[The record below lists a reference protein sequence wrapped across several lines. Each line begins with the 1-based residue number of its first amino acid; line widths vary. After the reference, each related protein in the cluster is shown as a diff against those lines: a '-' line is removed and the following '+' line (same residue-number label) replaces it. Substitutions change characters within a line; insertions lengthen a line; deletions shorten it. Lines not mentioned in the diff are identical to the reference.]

1 MFLLAGAAASVL
13 DYLGSLHAASSV
25 VRGSAAAGAAGS
37 RPAFDIGSAIAAND
51 AGAST
56 PTDGGG
62 NWSSPTTM
70 NALISMQGQ
79 AAATTHGSTT
89 STSAGSINLLE
100 RMIAQHAQ
108 LSTAASVGHSLSTFV

>member
-25 VRGSAAAGAAGS
+25 LQGSAAATAAGS
-37 RPAFDIGSAIAAND
+37 ASAFDIGSAVAANN
-51 AGAST
+51 AGTST
-56 PTDGGG
+56 EADGAG
-62 NWSSPTTM
+62 NRSSPATM

-79 AAATTHGSTT
+79 ADAATHGSAA
-89 STSAGSINLLE
+89 SASASSINLLE
-100 RMIAQHAQ
+100 RMIAQHTQ